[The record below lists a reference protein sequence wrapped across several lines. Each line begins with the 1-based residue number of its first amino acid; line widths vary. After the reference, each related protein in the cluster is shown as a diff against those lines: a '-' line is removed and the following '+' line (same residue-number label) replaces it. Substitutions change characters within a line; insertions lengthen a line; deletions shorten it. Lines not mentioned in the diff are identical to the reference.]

1 MKLSVI
7 IPAWNQTE
15 ESAALMASNVS
26 AIWEVAG
33 MDTEI
38 ILVNNASKYWNRCEN
53 VKPVEWKTNRGIAPA
68 WNHGIKKAKGDLLA
82 FVTTTTTPLRGWDV
96 ALAAAAESGNIAFP
110 WTDNDGQGFAKHQA
124 GTGIA
129 GWCFMMTR
137 ETQKEV
143 GEFDETFVPA
153 WYEDTDY
160 FHRALQVDVPLVSV
174 PAAHVIHKPHGSSQ
188 HMFNRNLLF
197 LSQRLRYS
205 WKHGLD
211 PNQAPPFWQTPLP
224 EWN

>member
-1 MKLSVI
+1 MMLSII

-15 ESAALMASNVS
+15 DARKLTMDNIYTSLD
-26 AIWEVAG
+26 VATLA
-33 MDTEI
+33 TEI
-38 ILVNNASKYWNRCEN
+38 VFIDNGSKYPTGAPGDQNFL
-53 VKPVEWKTNRGIAPA
+53 WKMNRGIAPA

-82 FVTTTTTPLRGWDV
+82 FLTTSTTPTKGWDV
-96 ALAAAAESGNIAFP
+96 ALAEAALMGNIAFP
-110 WTDNDGQGFAKHQA
+110 WTDEGDGFKKHRE

-129 GWCFMMTR
+129 GWCFMLSR

-143 GEFDETFVPA
+143 GLFDETFVPA

-174 PAAHVIHKPHGSSQ
+174 PAAKVIHKPNNSSQ
-188 HMFNRNLLF
+188 HVFNRGLLF

-211 PNQAPPFWQTPLP
+211 PNQSPPFWQTPLP
-224 EWN
+224 EWS

>member
-7 IPAWNQTE
+7 IPAWNQTIE
-15 ESAALMASNVS
+15 AANLASLNIS
-26 AIWEVAG
+26 KLYDLKG
-33 MDTEI
+33 MDTEV
-38 ILVNNASKYWNRCEN
+38 ILIDNNSLYPTDIYVDKK
-53 VKPVEWKTNRGIAPA
+53 VLWKKNRGIAPA
-68 WNHGIKKAKGDLLA
+68 WNEGIKKAKGDLLA
-82 FVTTTTTPLRGWDV
+82 FLTTSTTPTESWDV
-96 ALAAAAESGNIAFP
+96 ALADAAEAGNIAFP
-110 WTDNDGQGFAKHQA
+110 WTDEGDGFQKHRA

-129 GWCFMMTR
+129 GWCWMLSR

-143 GEFDETFVPA
+143 GLIDETFVPA

-160 FHRALQVDVPLVSV
+160 FHRALQADVPLVSV
-174 PAAHVIHKPHGSSQ
+174 PTAKVLHKANNSSQ
-188 HMFNRNLLF
+188 HVSNRDLLF

-224 EWN
+224 EWK